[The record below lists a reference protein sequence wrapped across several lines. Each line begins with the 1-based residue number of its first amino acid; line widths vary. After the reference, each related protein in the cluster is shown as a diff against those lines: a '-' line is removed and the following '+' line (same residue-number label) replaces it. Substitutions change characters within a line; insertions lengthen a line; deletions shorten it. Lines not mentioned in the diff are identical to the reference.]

1 VSEVLVIVGAGRMGL
16 ALGAALQAS
25 GTVDRMLF
33 HGRALE
39 PPWHPL
45 FTPEDPAHPESA
57 PAEYRMMPMPVPSD
71 ATVLILAVPDSAIA
85 EVAWDVARAGPAP
98 PACAALHI
106 SGALSTDPLAPLHS
120 AGYATGSMHPLQT
133 IANPLTGADRLA
145 GCGFALAGEP
155 AAVRA
160 ARRLIGALDGTA
172 ILVPP
177 TLRPLYHAGAVT
189 ASNFLVT
196 LAAAAAGMLRSAG
209 VEGDDAL
216 RALLPLM
223 RGTLANLEEVGLPG
237 ALTGPI
243 VRGDTETVRMHL
255 ARLSG
260 EARAVYCALGI
271 ETLRLARE
279 AGLDERQAAALESML
294 ASG

>member
-1 VSEVLVIVGAGRMGL
+1 
-16 ALGAALQAS
+16 
-25 GTVDRMLF
+25 
-33 HGRALE
+33 
-39 PPWHPL
+39 
-45 FTPEDPAHPESA
+45 
-57 PAEYRMMPMPVPSD
+57 
-71 ATVLILAVPDSAIA
+71 
-85 EVAWDVARAGPAP
+85 
-98 PACAALHI
+98 
-106 SGALSTDPLAPLHS
+106 
-120 AGYATGSMHPLQT
+120 
-133 IANPLTGADRLA
+133 
-145 GCGFALAGEP
+145 
-155 AAVRA
+155 VRA

-172 ILVPP
+172 ILIPP